1 MCGNEIMVE
10 TANGII
16 NSANVLTIQ
25 GLLAI
30 VSVAAVWY
38 MFHKEKVHE
47 QNLKELRNEHRAD
60 LNMVQS
66 KFIASIDK
74 LSEVIDNSN
83 KERVEIRHLLE
94 AMKDFQISVNVAL
107 NSYDKLLNEI
117 LFKVGG
123 DASCRIDEHVSRHSR
138 NDTTPYGSK
147 WGKYSQKSK
156 PPDSWQRAQTDLT
169 NWAEGE

>member
-1 MCGNEIMVE
+1 MVE

-60 LNMVQS
+60 VNMVQS

-74 LSEVIDNSN
+74 LSEVIDN
-83 KERVEIRHLLE
+83 
-94 AMKDFQISVNVAL
+94 
-107 NSYDKLLNEI
+107 
-117 LFKVGG
+117 
-123 DASCRIDEHVSRHSR
+123 
-138 NDTTPYGSK
+138 
-147 WGKYSQKSK
+147 
-156 PPDSWQRAQTDLT
+156 
-169 NWAEGE
+169 

>member
-1 MCGNEIMVE
+1 MCGDEIMVE

-60 LNMVQS
+60 VNMVQS
-66 KFIASIDK
+66 KFIASIDR
-74 LSEVIDNSN
+74 LSEAIDNSN
-83 KERVEIRHLLE
+83 KERVEIRHLLD
-94 AMKDFQISVNVAL
+94 AMKDFQIGVNVAL
-107 NSYDKLLNEI
+107 NNYDKLLNEI

-123 DASCRIDEHVSRHSR
+123 DAGCHIDEHVSRHSR
-138 NDTTPYGSK
+138 NDTTPYSSK
-147 WGKYSQKSK
+147 WGKHSQKSK
-156 PPDSWQRAQTDLT
+156 PPDSWQRARTDLT